1 MEAVMSGM
9 SGKLLSIAVI
19 LLPSLALAENTGPAG
34 DHVTREVEAMQRD
47 GRWEKLL
54 AEGRANKQAF
64 EILRQAEQRMQQ
76 PAITYS
82 RTGSIRP
89 LQPR

>member
-1 MEAVMSGM
+1 MMIRSTCFGFMA
-9 SGKLLSIAVI
+9 AI
-19 LLPSLALAENTGPAG
+19 LLPGLALAENTGPAG

-47 GRWEKLL
+47 GRWEQLL

-76 PAITYS
+76 PTTSYS

-89 LQPR
+89 LRPR

>member
-1 MEAVMSGM
+1 MMIRLTCFGFMA
-9 SGKLLSIAVI
+9 AI
-19 LLPSLALAENTGPAG
+19 LLPSLALAESTGPAG
-34 DHVTREVEAMQRD
+34 DRVSREVEAMQRD

-64 EILRQAEQRMQQ
+64 ELSRQAGQQMQQ

-89 LQPR
+89 SRRQ

>member
-1 MEAVMSGM
+1 MSGM

-19 LLPSLALAENTGPAG
+19 LLPSLALAESTGPAG
-34 DHVTREVEAMQRD
+34 DRVSREVEAMQRD

-54 AEGRANKQAF
+54 AEGWANKQAF
-64 EILRQAEQRMQQ
+64 ELSRQAEQRMQQ

-89 LQPR
+89 LRPR